1 MNHVET
7 IPICSNT
14 LFVYKLDIKEDL
26 TLKFKKEKIIKSTH
40 NQTSTGADGASL
52 MSEDLNILRK
62 YKNLNQE
69 INKAVDVTLKEILK
83 LENINYRITGS
94 WLTKAKPKGFSNS
107 HFHRNSWLSGVYY
120 PKGDPGFN
128 ITFYHDHTSTFY
140 TPPTEF
146 NIYNSDNWWFSV
158 KTGDIVL
165 FPSSLVHMV
174 EPKKGDNTRISLSF
188 NIFIKGTIGTNDML
202 NELIIHG

>member
-120 PKGDPGFN
+120 PKGDPGFK

-146 NIYNSDNWWFSV
+146 NIYNSTEWTITPKDNFLILFFSQLRH
-158 KTGDIVL
+158 KIMPNQAAEDR
-165 FPSSLVHMV
+165 FSLA
-174 EPKKGDNTRISLSF
+174 F
-188 NIFIKGTIGTNDML
+188 NILPKGEFGANDS
-202 NELIIHG
+202 GATF

>member
-128 ITFYHDHTSTFY
+128 ITFYNDHTSTFY

-146 NIYNSDNWWFSV
+146 NVYNSTEWTIAPKDNFLILFFSQLRH
-158 KTGDIVL
+158 KIMPNQAAKDR
-165 FPSSLVHMV
+165 FSLA
-174 EPKKGDNTRISLSF
+174 F
-188 NIFIKGTIGTNDML
+188 NILPKGEFGANDS
-202 NELIIHG
+202 GATF